1 LNIDDKIA
9 FGEKVRKYRKEKGL
23 SQSALAEGICHES
36 TISQLERGTF
46 TPSGTILKKICEK
59 LGIGTNELLDDHKE
73 KIEVDTLL
81 DIIKIHI
88 QRGELTN
95 AVDLISTL
103 KERDDLAKYQGQEL
117 ALCEADCLMRTGKSR
132 HAIVLLTD
140 LHKLL
145 EQDRETDKFLVAS
158 VLNRLGNAYFFISN
172 MIDAYSYYLRAYE
185 IAEQLPQFD
194 LLSAY
199 ICYNL
204 GNVCRMLNKDSEG
217 VLYVAKAQRFFEQTE
232 DMNRLADTLF
242 VLGISQ
248 SNMNNIKE
256 ASNYLSRSRH
266 LYESLEMVQMAEE
279 VKYAYAYL
287 VLNKSGSY
295 DDIDKLL
302 ETSKTP
308 NSQLKSSSVLNPT
321 SRAYSCALVAWLSL
335 EQGDLD
341 VANVH
346 LHEAFTHF
354 TEDMAKTD
362 SKLAFV
368 YYTYARYLLVTG
380 DLEQAI
386 ENAQKSAQFFDNMNF
401 DRLTADSYILL
412 KQAYEQMGDLNQ
424 VIRVSD
430 LIIQKLRGSL
440 DRRSYIERG

>member
-1 LNIDDKIA
+1 MIILNIDDKIA

-88 QRGELTN
+88 QRSELTN
-95 AVDLISTL
+95 ALDLISTL
-103 KERDDLAKYQGQEL
+103 KERDDLAKYQWQEL
-117 ALCEADCLMRTGKSR
+117 VLSESDCLMRTGKSR

-140 LHKLL
+140 LNKLL

-194 LLSAY
+194 LLSAF

-217 VLYVAKAQRFFEQTE
+217 VLYVAKAQRFFEQTS

-242 VLGISQ
+242 VLGIAQ
-248 SNMNNIKE
+248 SNMDNIKE
-256 ASNYLSRSRH
+256 ASDYLSRSRH
-266 LYESLEMVQMAEE
+266 LYESLQMVQMAEE

-287 VLNKSGSY
+287 ILNKSGSY
-295 DDIDKLL
+295 DEIDQLL
-302 ETSKTP
+302 ETPKTS
-308 NSQLKSSSVLNPT
+308 NTVLNPI
-321 SRAYSCALVAWLSL
+321 SRAYSCALIAWLAL
-335 EQGDLD
+335 ENGDLD
-341 VANVH
+341 AANVH
-346 LHEAFTHF
+346 LHESFTYF
-354 TEDMAKTD
+354 TEDMAQTD

-368 YYTYARYLLVTG
+368 YYTYARYLLVTD

-386 ENAQKSAQFFDNMNF
+386 QYAQKSAQLFDNMNF

-412 KQAYEQMGDLNQ
+412 KKAYEQMGDLNQ
-424 VIRVSD
+424 VIRISD
-430 LIIQKLRGSL
+430 LIIEKLRGSL
-440 DRRSYIERG
+440 DKRSFIERG